1 MNYRRKK
8 RRKKIAVEVKRF
20 ISSSAIS
27 EFHKPLG
34 QFINYRTAL
43 SQKEPDRIM
52 YLAFSNTI
60 YETFFIL
67 ELIQIIIKTQ
77 NIKLIIYN
85 PNREEISQWI
95 N

>member
-1 MNYRRKK
+1 
-8 RRKKIAVEVKRF
+8 
-20 ISSSAIS
+20 
-27 EFHKPLG
+27 
-34 QFINYRTAL
+34 
-43 SQKEPDRIM
+43 M